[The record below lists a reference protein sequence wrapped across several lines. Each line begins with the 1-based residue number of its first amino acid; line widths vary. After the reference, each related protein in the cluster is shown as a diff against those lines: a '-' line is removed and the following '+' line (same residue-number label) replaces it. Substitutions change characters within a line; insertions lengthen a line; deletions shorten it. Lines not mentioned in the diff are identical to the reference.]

1 MFETVQSFLE
11 NEPYNL
17 HTGNFHNNLARYFLM
32 FLDCDNCVGDPNH
45 MNMPNCRQNCIK
57 KQHIEKGDL
66 SKRLPKAT
74 FGFVIA
80 SPRVNT

>member
-32 FLDCDNCVGDPNH
+32 FLDCGNCGVGPKCNH
-45 MNMPNCRQNCIK
+45 RLNYRQNCM
-57 KQHIEKGDL
+57 
-66 SKRLPKAT
+66 
-74 FGFVIA
+74 
-80 SPRVNT
+80 